1 MALTSRA
8 EVLLKALIKR
18 YIDDG
23 QPVGSRTLAKEAHL
37 ELSPASVRNVMAD
50 LEDMGLITSPHTSA
64 GRVPTALGYRVFVDS
79 LIKIRSLN
87 ASALQEMGDKLP
99 VKGDPQ
105 KLLASASDLLCE
117 LTQFAGIVML
127 PRRQQVTLKQLE
139 FVALGEGRILTILVT
154 NDGQVQNRVIA
165 SDRKIGP
172 SELVAAANY
181 FNAQFAGMSMQKVK
195 QALLLELKADSDEMH
210 RLMQMAVAMA
220 GDMLV
225 EASNPDDLLVRGESN
240 LFTVPELSD
249 IATLR
254 NLFEAFRAKQ
264 DLLHLLD
271 TSMKADGVQIFIGQE
286 SGYDALS
293 GCTVVTAPYEID
305 GEVVG
310 TLGVVG
316 PTRMPYEQVIPVVDI
331 TAHLLGAALRA

>member
-23 QPVGSRTLAKEAHL
+23 QPVGSRTLAKEAQL

-87 ASALQEMGDKLP
+87 ASALQEMGNKLP
-99 VKGDPQ
+99 VKGDPHE
-105 KLLASASDLLCE
+105 LLTSASDLLCE
-117 LTQFAGIVML
+117 LTHFAGIVML

-139 FVALGEGRILTILVT
+139 FVALGDGRILTILVT

-165 SDRKIGP
+165 SDREIGP

-195 QALLLELKADSDEMH
+195 QSLLLELKADSDEMH
-210 RLMQMAVAMA
+210 RLMQTAVAMA
-220 GDMLV
+220 GDMLA
-225 EASNPDDLLVRGESN
+225 EAGNPDDLLVRGESN

-271 TSMKADGVQIFIGQE
+271 TSMKANGVQIFIGQE
-286 SGYDALS
+286 SGYDALCD
-293 GCTVVTAPYEID
+293 CTVVTAPYEID

-331 TAHLLGAALRA
+331 TARLLGAALRA